1 MLRTSFALAAL
12 AVAVRGCPTQPD
24 TPGCACVERQDVRII
39 AITHGPTQVDGSLD
53 TFWSVVNEGITT
65 AGARLGVQVEHY
77 MPTDDD
83 VLNIAMDQVY
93 DKLVERAIA
102 EQPDGVILSIPS
114 NDIVSNSLA
123 QLEAAGT
130 IASIIT
136 GRVRIRSS
144 LMRPLTCFSLV
155 PRYHRVL
162 DELRLQHCKRH

>member
-12 AVAVRGCPTQPD
+12 AVAVTGCPTQPD

-39 AITHGPTQVDGSLD
+39 AITHGATQIDGSLD
-53 TFWSVVNEGITT
+53 PFWSVVNEGITT

-93 DKLVERAIA
+93 DNLVYRAIA

-114 NDIVSNSLA
+114 NDIVSNALA
-123 QLEAAGT
+123 QLDAAGT
-130 IASIIT
+130 AASII
-136 GRVRIRSS
+136 V
-144 LMRPLTCFSLV
+144 SLV
-155 PRYHRVL
+155 A
-162 DELRLQHCKRH
+162 CI